1 MKALG
6 VDNGGGCV
14 ELSLRTAKNGDY
26 EPLSRPLFT
35 YPAKSALAQKHVAE
49 FAKFWL
55 EKATSQDIVVEE
67 VGYIPLDDGQ
77 KQQAMNTLQ
86 QAIDEAQGGSSG
98 NSSGNGTQG

>member
-14 ELSLRTAKNGDY
+14 EPSLQTAKNGDY

-35 YPAKSALAQKHVAE
+35 YPAKSELADERVAE

-55 EKATSQDIVVEE
+55 ENATSQEIVAQE
-67 VGYIPLDDGQ
+67 VGYIPLDDSQ

-86 QAIDEAQGGSSG
+86 QAIDEARGGSSG
-98 NSSGNGTQG
+98 NDSSNGTQG